1 MPSASAPDAEQLI
14 AALESPALRELA
26 ARGRIQPYRKD
37 VVMLQEGDHGDTLY
51 VVLAGRVKVFATGA
65 DDREIVFD
73 IHGPGEYVGEMALD
87 GGPRSA
93 SVMTLEP
100 SRFSV
105 ITTEQFKQF
114 FAQHPD
120 IGLELIKSLIHRVRA
135 LTKTVGNLGLLDVY
149 GRVARLLLD
158 LAVEENGS
166 QVIKEHLTQQ
176 DMASRVGCS
185 REMISRILKDL
196 RVGGYI
202 RMDGDHM
209 IIAKKPPSAW

>member
-1 MPSASAPDAEQLI
+1 MAGSIDEGAPFWSLPPQHLKALAEQGTVKAFPKNTVI
-14 AALESPALRELA
+14 VS
-26 ARGRIQPYRKD
+26 
-37 VVMLQEGDHGDTLY
+37 EGDRSDTLFI
-51 VVLAGRVKVFATGA
+51 VQTGKVKVYLA
-65 DDREIVFD
+65 DEDGKELLLST
-73 IHGPGEYVGEMALD
+73 HGPGEYFGEMILD
-87 GGPRSA
+87 DGPRSA

-105 ITTEQFKQF
+105 ITTDQFKQF
-114 FAQHPD
+114 LVQHPD
-120 IGLELIKSLIHRVRA
+120 IGLDLIKSLIHRVRA

-158 LAVEENGS
+158 MAVEENGK

-202 RMDGDHM
+202 KMDGDRM
-209 IIAKKPPSAW
+209 VIAKKPPSAW

>member
-1 MPSASAPDAEQLI
+1 MAEPTDETAPFWSLPPQHLKALAEQGTVKAFPKNAI
-14 AALESPALRELA
+14 IIS
-26 ARGRIQPYRKD
+26 
-37 VVMLQEGDHGDTLY
+37 EGDRSDSLFIVQSGK
-51 VVLAGRVKVFATGA
+51 VKVYLA
-65 DDREIVFD
+65 DEDGKELMLST
-73 IHGPGEYVGEMALD
+73 HGPGEYFGEMILD
-87 GGPRSA
+87 DGPRSA

-105 ITTEQFKQF
+105 ITTDQFKQF
-114 FAQHPD
+114 LAQHPD
-120 IGLELIKSLIHRVRA
+120 IGLELIKSLIYRVRA

-158 LAVEENGS
+158 MAIEENGK

-202 RMDGDHM
+202 KLDGDRM
-209 IIAKKPPSAW
+209 VIAKKPPSNW

>member
-1 MPSASAPDAEQLI
+1 MAEPTDETAPFWSLPPQHLKALAEQGTVK
-14 AALESPALRELA
+14 AFP
-26 ARGRIQPYRKD
+26 KN
-37 VVMLQEGDHGDTLY
+37 VVIISEGDRSDSLFIVQSGK
-51 VVLAGRVKVFATGA
+51 VKVYLA
-65 DDREIVFD
+65 DEDGKELMLST
-73 IHGPGEYVGEMALD
+73 HGPGEYFGEMILD
-87 GGPRSA
+87 DGPRSA

-105 ITTEQFKQF
+105 ITTDQFKQF
-114 FAQHPD
+114 LAQHPD

-135 LTKTVGNLGLLDVY
+135 LTKTVGSLGLLDVY

-158 LAVEENGS
+158 MAIEENGK

-202 RMDGDHM
+202 KMDGDRM
-209 IIAKKPPSAW
+209 VIAKKPPSAW

>member
-1 MPSASAPDAEQLI
+1 MAEPTDEIAPFWSLPPQHLKALAEQGTI
-14 AALESPALRELA
+14 KAFPKNAIIIS
-26 ARGRIQPYRKD
+26 
-37 VVMLQEGDHGDTLY
+37 EGDRSDSLFIVQSGK
-51 VVLAGRVKVFATGA
+51 VKVYLA
-65 DDREIVFD
+65 DEDGKELMLST
-73 IHGPGEYVGEMALD
+73 HGPGEYFGEMILD
-87 GGPRSA
+87 DGPRSA

-105 ITTEQFKQF
+105 ITTDQFKQF
-114 FAQHPD
+114 LAQHPE
-120 IGLELIKSLIHRVRA
+120 IGLELIKSLIYRVRA

-158 LAVEENGS
+158 MAIEENGK

-202 RMDGDHM
+202 KMDGDRM
-209 IIAKKPPSAW
+209 VIAKKPPSNW

>member
-1 MPSASAPDAEQLI
+1 MAGLTDESAPFWSLPPQHLKALAEQGTVKAFPKNTI
-14 AALESPALRELA
+14 IIS
-26 ARGRIQPYRKD
+26 
-37 VVMLQEGDHGDTLY
+37 EGDRSDSLFIVQSGK
-51 VVLAGRVKVFATGA
+51 VKVYLA
-65 DDREIVFD
+65 DEDGKELLLST
-73 IHGPGEYVGEMALD
+73 HGPGEYFGEMILD
-87 GGPRSA
+87 EGPRSA

-105 ITTEQFKQF
+105 ITTDQFKLVL
-114 FAQHPD
+114 AQHPD

-135 LTKTVGNLGLLDVY
+135 LTKTVGSLGLLDVY
-149 GRVARLLLD
+149 GRVARLLHD
-158 LAVEENGS
+158 MAVEEDGK

-202 RMDGDHM
+202 KMDADHM

>member
-1 MPSASAPDAEQLI
+1 MTGSTDEH
-14 AALESPALRELA
+14 AALWSLPPQHLKALA
-26 ARGRIQPYRKD
+26 DQGTVKAFPKNAII
-37 VVMLQEGDHGDTLY
+37 VSEGDRSDSLFIVQSGK
-51 VVLAGRVKVFATGA
+51 VKVYLA
-65 DDREIVFD
+65 DEDGKELLLST
-73 IHGPGEYVGEMALD
+73 HGPGEYFGEMILD
-87 GGPRSA
+87 AGPRSA